1 MTQTPPLLFRRY
13 PRPSC
18 FAILTNIGLPDTAN
32 LSRAERVSS
41 VADRVDRA
49 IVYPAFVLP
58 A

>member
-1 MTQTPPLLFRRY
+1 
-13 PRPSC
+13 
-18 FAILTNIGLPDTAN
+18 LPDTGN

-58 A
+58 AWANTSVSLIQYLKIVS